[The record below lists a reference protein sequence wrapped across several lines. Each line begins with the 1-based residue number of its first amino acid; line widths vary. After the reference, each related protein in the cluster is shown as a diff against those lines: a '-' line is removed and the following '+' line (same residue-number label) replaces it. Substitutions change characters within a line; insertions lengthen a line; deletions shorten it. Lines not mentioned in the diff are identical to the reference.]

1 MNREESESHD
11 LEAQVITLKQ
21 KYSPLDLEET
31 NHFICNY
38 ISLLAVNNL
47 THSNHISH
55 IYDFLSTDYF
65 SYNDEFAVRKL
76 VSLLEYLVDNNEGY
90 CPYVIS
96 AWTYNNVEETYLQSV
111 LGSIDQNLKIIR
123 VIGDIFSVCFR
134 VDVNKVLPIL
144 KDCQFFEIVNN
155 LTIDICNLTQMSQA
169 NPEFEG
175 WDFFSLFSGWL
186 SVITKYLQL
195 VTLSEDQLDLIN
207 VKFLELLI
215 SDLEVEDIEI
225 NSNFIELELILS
237 VNEQYM
243 ARYCQDSSVENKI
256 FNLILRDHSLFD
268 KMSGIL
274 LVNFNRIRSSL
285 TKILSLKFLYLTFT
299 TSLSCEFWYL
309 NDLRVLMDIF
319 LREIE
324 SLSIAAEG
332 PLVLTYLKVF
342 LPMLMFTAL
351 KHNRYK
357 EDQLLDCL
365 QYMITCEDAT
375 EPISKA
381 SVKIIKFLVGGQK
394 TSPVEPPTPVI
405 EKDELDMNT
414 VYRNSPTR
422 RKSTSNL
429 PNLAERLYKNPENQA
444 TSSLTSLQKKKKPPL
459 PPVPRMKKSSRL
471 E

>member
-1 MNREESESHD
+1 MNREESESFD
-11 LEAQVITLKQ
+11 LEAQIITLKQ

-38 ISLLAVNNL
+38 ITLLAVNDL
-47 THSNHISH
+47 TQSNHITL
-55 IYDFLSTDYF
+55 IYDFLSTDFYT
-65 SYNDEFAVRKL
+65 YNHEFAIRKL
-76 VSLLEYLVDNNEGY
+76 VSLLDYLVDNNEGY

-111 LGSIDQNLKIIR
+111 LGSIDQNLKIARI
-123 VIGDIFSVCFR
+123 IGDIFSVCLR
-134 VDVNKVLPIL
+134 VNANNVLPIL

-155 LTIDICNLTQMSQA
+155 FTIDICNLNQMSQVNA
-169 NPEFEG
+169 DFEG
-175 WDFFSLFSGWL
+175 WNFFRLLSGML

-195 VTLSEDQLDLIN
+195 VTLSEEQLEMIN

-215 SDLEVEDIEI
+215 NDLEVEDIEI
-225 NSNFIELELILS
+225 NSNFVELELILS

-243 ARYCQDSSVENKI
+243 AKYCQDSSVENKV
-256 FNLILRDHSLFD
+256 FNVILRDHSLFD

-274 LVNFNRIRSSL
+274 LMNFNRIRSSL
-285 TKILSLKFLYLTFT
+285 MKILSLKFLYLTFT
-299 TSLSCEFWYL
+299 TSLTCEFWYV

-324 SLSIAAEG
+324 SLSISAEG

-351 KHNRYK
+351 KHNHYK
-357 EDQLLDCL
+357 EDHLLDCL

-375 EPISKA
+375 EPITKA
-381 SVKIIKFLVGGQK
+381 CVKIIKFLVSGQK
-394 TSPVEPPTPVI
+394 NSPVEPPTPVI
-405 EKDELDMNT
+405 EKDELDVNT

-429 PNLAERLYKNPENQA
+429 PNLADRLYRNPAEHA

-459 PPVPRMKKSSRL
+459 PPVPRMKKRV